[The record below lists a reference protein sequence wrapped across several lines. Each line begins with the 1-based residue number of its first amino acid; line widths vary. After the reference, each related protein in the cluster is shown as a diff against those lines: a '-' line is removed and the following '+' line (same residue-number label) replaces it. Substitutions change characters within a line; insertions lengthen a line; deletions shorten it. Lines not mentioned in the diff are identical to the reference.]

1 MKPVMNSQY
10 RKLCVSLIV
19 LRHQYVLLFELG
31 QKQNGPSEKHVA
43 VGNNAHAN
51 CLVESE
57 KHPTTSRNLHI
68 CVPVPPKRPHC
79 THFNQ
84 TFSQLVKGSGLSS
97 LKPTIRTY
105 AQKKKKTYTVHAAWV
120 DNYIRNYFVLC
131 SIEHDGSKICKK
143 LDAKIKSE

>member
-1 MKPVMNSQY
+1 M
-10 RKLCVSLIV
+10 
-19 LRHQYVLLFELG
+19 LLFELG

-105 AQKKKKTYTVHAAWV
+105 AQKKKKLTQCTRLGLTTTFGITLSFVPLSMMGQRYA
-120 DNYIRNYFVLC
+120 RNLMRKLNQNEQFVF
-131 SIEHDGSKICKK
+131 
-143 LDAKIKSE
+143 